1 MLVKKELPVEVWHDG
16 GNLLGDDHELLESQA
31 ATSVGTAIQDVLE
44 GNREDVGLLGAS
56 KVGDVSVERD
66 ALLSS
71 TGLGD
76 GQTDTKDGVGTEVGL
91 VGSAIELVEEL
102 INLGL
107 VLNIEVLLDDGGG
120 NGLVDVLDGLQD
132 TWIKQLLSAGL
143 N

>member
-1 MLVKKELPVEVWHDG
+1 M
-16 GNLLGDDHELLESQA
+16 
-31 ATSVGTAIQDVLE
+31 GTTVQDVLE
-44 GNREDVGLLGAS
+44 GNGEDVGLLGTS

-66 ALLSS
+66 ALLSG

-76 GQTDTKDGVGTEVGL
+76 SQTDTKDGVGTEVGL
-91 VGSAIELVEEL
+91 VGSTIELVEEL

>member
-1 MLVKKELPVEVWHDG
+1 MSYGLHG
-16 GNLLGDDHELLESQA
+16 NSNLLGDDHEFLESQA
-31 ATSVGTAIQDVLE
+31 ATSVGATIQNVLE
-44 GNREDVGLLGAS
+44 GNGKNVGLLGTG

-76 GQTDTKDGVGTEVGL
+76 GQTDTEDGVGAEVGL
-91 VGSAIELVEEL
+91 VGGSIKLVEEL

-107 VLNIEVLLDDGGG
+107 VLNIEVLLDDSRG

-132 TWIKQLLSAGL
+132 T
-143 N
+143 

>member
-1 MLVKKELPVEVWHDG
+1 MWHDG

-31 ATSVGTAIQDVLE
+31 ATSVGTAVQDVLE